1 MDEAIIDSVFHLP
14 GGMGRR
20 GGACDVSHPRI
31 DSKDGVA
38 GSIPAGARQQNL
50 WSGRV
55 VYPASCM
62 VCRTR
67 AAPPAPLCPVA
78 CGVAVQRRAVLGGG
92 LWGMVWG
99 FPVLELGVFEVEVV
113 FDAAHGLVADLA
125 LVVEQGD
132 LASLG
137 LEELVEQLLVGE

>member
-1 MDEAIIDSVFHLP
+1 
-14 GGMGRR
+14 
-20 GGACDVSHPRI
+20 
-31 DSKDGVA
+31 
-38 GSIPAGARQQNL
+38 
-50 WSGRV
+50 
-55 VYPASCM
+55 
-62 VCRTR
+62 
-67 AAPPAPLCPVA
+67 
-78 CGVAVQRRAVLGGG
+78 
-92 LWGMVWG
+92 MVWG